1 MRCCCPAKMPRRT
14 AGRGRASVSS
24 CCIDRLGERAL
35 NPRSRRAEARTKTG
49 RMREIKELQTTRRG
63 APESG
68 HPIECCYAIRR
79 KSIVLVAGDVVEDVE
94 RLAAGELVG
103 RVVDLVTTA
112 AVRRGDGEGR
122 RGHNPGVSRRV
133 VVGVADGGG
142 GEVTLRAVL
151 LGGQHA
157 DVGSRRA
164 GIGGDRREA
173 ALVLAEAAGLE
184 VGATVGRRRDLG
196 ATGDLTVAVA
206 VTGLRLEAD
215 GAEVVQVAVLLTEV
229 RLLRGVEGLQVG
241 LRLALLG
248 AGLEAHEVGDGD

>member
-49 RMREIKELQTTRRG
+49 RMREVKELQTTRRG

-68 HPIECCYAIRR
+68 HPFGCCYAIRR
-79 KSIVLVAGDVVEDVE
+79 KSIVLVAGHVVEDVE

-103 RVVDLVTTA
+103 RVVDLVA
-112 AVRRGDGEGR
+112 AAGVRRGDGERG
-122 RGHNPGVSRRV
+122 RGHHPGVGRRV

-151 LGGQHA
+151 LGGEHA
-157 DVGSRRA
+157 DVGGGRTDVRRH
-164 GIGGDRREA
+164 GREA
-173 ALVLAEAAGLE
+173 ALVLTETAGLE
-184 VGATVGRRRDLG
+184 VGATVGGRGDLG
-196 ATGDLTVAVA
+196 ATPDLTVAVA

-215 GAEVVQVAVLLTEV
+215 GAEVVQVAVLLAEV
-229 RLLRGVEGLQVG
+229 RLLR
-241 LRLALLG
+241 
-248 AGLEAHEVGDGD
+248 